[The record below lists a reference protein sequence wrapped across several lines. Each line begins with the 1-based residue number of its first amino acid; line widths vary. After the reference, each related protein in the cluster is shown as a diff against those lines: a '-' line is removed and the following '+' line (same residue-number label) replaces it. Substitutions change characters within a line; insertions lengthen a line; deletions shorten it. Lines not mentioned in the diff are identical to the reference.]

1 MGKQNHQNSR
11 QQSQFQQMLN
21 MTRTCDLF
29 KFCTIPQAN
38 SFTQGDFDEDYC
50 TNGLDAA
57 CVVEIIQENRKYF
70 TEKIEKEDS
79 DMMCPKPCHTINYS
93 YSKMRNSLPSSK
105 QETWY
110 EQILAILIYLDNIIS
125 LFT

>member
-1 MGKQNHQNSR
+1 MGFS
-11 QQSQFQQMLN
+11 
-21 MTRTCDLF
+21 CDLF
-29 KFCTIPQAN
+29 NFCTIPQAN

-79 DMMCPKPCHTINYS
+79 DMMCPKPCHTIDYS

-105 QETWY
+105 QEAWY
-110 EQILAILIYLDNIIS
+110 QTNNSHFNISSI
-125 LFT
+125 

>member
-1 MGKQNHQNSR
+1 MNFRITILVPINSGSNTLNQNS
-11 QQSQFQQMLN
+11 QETKQTQN
-21 MTRTCDLF
+21 TCYLF
-29 KFCTIPQAN
+29 NKCTIPQAN
-38 SFTQGDFDEDYC
+38 SFTQGDFDDDDYC

-57 CVVEIIQENRKYF
+57 CVVEIIQKNRKYF

-105 QETWY
+105 QEAWY
-110 EQILAILIYLDNIIS
+110 
-125 LFT
+125 